1 MTETPG
7 AYDTGNSGSQP
18 QKRQRL
24 PVTRTI
30 QAKLLIEARAVVN
43 IDEVIDALGPG
54 IKVLGMSTN
63 YRQPS
68 GDSVLRHVTIETVPD
83 NKLQTEHRAEVER
96 LEQRIRQL
104 EAKG

>member
-7 AYDTGNSGSQP
+7 SYDAANGGGSRSHE
-18 QKRQRL
+18 RQRL

-30 QAKLLIEARAVVN
+30 QAKLLIEARAVLD
-43 IDEVIDALGPG
+43 IEEVIDAFGPG

-83 NKLQTEHRAEVER
+83 N
-96 LEQRIRQL
+96 QL
-104 EAKG
+104 